1 MAYAAPAGGILCNE
15 LLKPIPYPD
24 RETGVTRS
32 GIVQQLS
39 LLIGFFDWV
48 SPGVP
53 NVDLCMSC
61 KVVIQHVLDQ
71 TLNGRP
77 VNVSS
82 TDVANSGLD
91 HALDFVPE
99 MGGFFNFD
107 LLDTFEWL
115 RPETLSS

>member
-15 LLKPIPYPD
+15 LLKPVSYPD
-24 RETGVTRS
+24 PSTEVTRS

-39 LLIGFFDWV
+39 LLIGFFEWV
-48 SPGVP
+48 SPGAP
-53 NVDLCMSC
+53 NADLCMSC

-71 TLNGRP
+71 TLNEP
-77 VNVSS
+77 LVNVPN

-91 HALDFVPE
+91 YGLDFGPD

-107 LLDTFEWL
+107 LLDTFQWS